1 MEVRL
6 TTVRFVIELRSM
18 RVDDVE
24 HVVRWDEDPDVAAS
38 AGDDDWYDWPVELAR
53 GELPWR
59 ELLIA
64 EEDGRPVGFVQ
75 LIDAREEESHYWGDE
90 VAPGVWAIDIWIGSP
105 HDRGRGL
112 GTAMMVQALARC
124 FDEHRA
130 SEVLIDP
137 LASNE
142 GAIRF
147 YERLGFEFVEERHFG
162 DDHCRVHR
170 FARP

>member
-1 MEVRL
+1 MPSL
-6 TTVRFVIELRSM
+6 TTVQAVIELRPM

-24 HVVRWDEDPDVAAS
+24 HVERWDEDPDVAAS
-38 AGDDDWYDWPVELAR
+38 SGDDDWYDWPAELAR
-53 GELPWR
+53 GELEWR

-75 LIDAREEESHYWGDE
+75 LIDARDEESHYWGDD

-105 HDRGRGL
+105 DDRGRGL
-112 GTAMMVQALARC
+112 GREMMVQALARC
-124 FDEHRA
+124 FDDHGA
-130 SEVLIDP
+130 AEVWIDP

-147 YERLGFEFVEERHFG
+147 YERLGFEFVEERYFG
-162 DDHCRVHR
+162 EDHCRVYR